1 MFDETQ
7 RVKAIQEIDGIVRNT
22 YDRIL
27 LWSAPSVSI
36 AYWNKFGMP
45 PGTLA
50 RAGDEFTT
58 YPLWWLDPDKDAKLQ
73 QALRDS
79 SIKLDGQANGRSLLA
94 RLRKEGAAGPAMIN
108 TYPVLQRF
116 QSSMT
121 GYFARRFLLIIPTF
135 IGITMAVFLVMNFVP
150 GGPVERQIMRYKM
163 AAAEG
168 GAGGARADIQLPAEA
183 VEELRHYYGFD
194 KPVYTR
200 YGMWIWNLAH
210 LNLGRSYVYQDPV
223 WNVITARLPVTLFLG
238 FTGFF
243 LSYLV
248 CIPLGVFKAIR
259 HGSRFDLL
267 SSLIVFL
274 GYSIPGWALG
284 TALLVLL
291 GGGSFWNVFPLG
303 GFRPADWE
311 YLSFFGK
318 VVAQIHYMFLP
329 VLCYMIESFATLTIL
344 MKNSL
349 MENLGQDYIRTAYAK
364 GLSERRVIF
373 VHALRNSL
381 IPIATGLGT
390 EISIIL
396 AGSFLI
402 EKVFNIDGMGYLGY
416 TSILQRDYPVAL
428 GILVISS
435 LLLLIGNILSDMI
448 YVLVDP
454 RIRFK

>member
-1 MFDETQ
+1 M
-7 RVKAIQEIDGIVRNT
+7 
-22 YDRIL
+22 
-27 LWSAPSVSI
+27 
-36 AYWNKFGMP
+36 
-45 PGTLA
+45 
-50 RAGDEFTT
+50 
-58 YPLWWLDPDKDAKLQ
+58 
-73 QALRDS
+73 
-79 SIKLDGQANGRSLLA
+79 
-94 RLRKEGAAGPAMIN
+94 
-108 TYPVLQRF
+108 
-116 QSSMT
+116 
-121 GYFARRFLLIIPTF
+121 
-135 IGITMAVFLVMNFVP
+135 
-150 GGPVERQIMRYKM
+150 
-163 AAAEG
+163 
-168 GAGGARADIQLPAEA
+168 
-183 VEELRHYYGFD
+183 
-194 KPVYTR
+194 YTR
-200 YGMWIWNLAH
+200 YALWLWNVLH
-210 LNLGRSYVYQDPV
+210 LDLGRSYIYQDPV
-223 WNVITARLPVTLFLG
+223 WDVIKARFPVSLFLG

-243 LSYLV
+243 LSYFV
-248 CIPLGVFKAIR
+248 CVPLGMFKAVR
-259 HGSRFDLL
+259 HGSRFDLV
-267 SSLIVFL
+267 SSLAVFL

-303 GFRPADWE
+303 GFRPANWE
-311 YLSFFGK
+311 YLGFFAK
-318 VVAQIHYMFLP
+318 ITAQIHYMFLP

-349 MENLGQDYIRTAYAK
+349 MENLGQDYVRTAYAK

-381 IPIATGLGT
+381 IPIATGLGS

-435 LLLLIGNILSDMI
+435 LLLLVGNILSDMI